1 MFSRK
6 GLVEVAPNGDRYI
19 VLLEGRRYE
28 GMPGDADYR
37 VMEFE
42 RYAARVEVPAG
53 EEPVPTEKSMS
64 TMSLL
69 QAPTSAAR
77 GELLWRIGVP
87 LSALILALLA
97 IPLSFVNPRAGRSIN
112 LIFALLTYMVYLNL
126 LTVSQARVTQGKLDF
141 LVGWW
146 PVHAAMLVIL
156 AVLFAQRMTLAAPRL
171 RLRQRA

>member
-1 MFSRK
+1 
-6 GLVEVAPNGDRYI
+6 
-19 VLLEGRRYE
+19 
-28 GMPGDADYR
+28 
-37 VMEFE
+37 
-42 RYAARVEVPAG
+42 
-53 EEPVPTEKSMS
+53 
-64 TMSLL
+64 MSLL
-69 QAPTSAAR
+69 QAPTGAAR

-156 AVLFAQRMTLAAPRL
+156 AVLFTQRMTLAGPRL